1 MPLSLLILALSAFNL
16 GNALGAWVGGVV
28 IEQGLGLTRVPLAAA
43 ALAVLALIV
52 TLITFNQGGNKAEL
66 APATH

>member
-1 MPLSLLILALSAFNL
+1 MPLSLLILALSA
-16 GNALGAWVGGVV
+16 WVGGVV
-28 IEQGLGLTRVPLAAA
+28 IEQGQGLTRVPLAAA

-52 TLITFNQGGNKAEL
+52 TLITFNQDGNKAEL